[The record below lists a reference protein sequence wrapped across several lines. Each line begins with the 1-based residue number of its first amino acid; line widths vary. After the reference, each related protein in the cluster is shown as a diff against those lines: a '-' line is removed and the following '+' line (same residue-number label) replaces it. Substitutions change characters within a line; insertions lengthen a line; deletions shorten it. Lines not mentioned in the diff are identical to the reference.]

1 MAFTQQSNLICFN
14 LKTYEVDKN
23 IPNLDC
29 IKDIDAILIIS
40 DLIFV
45 NCEKG
50 IAIIFIK
57 TMEKIKY
64 IENYETWNDQK
75 IITKS
80 LNNEIYI
87 FNEYDEDSSI
97 YVFNLIEKDITLAE
111 IFKIVIYYIT
121 DEENDFFEENNDNKV
136 LKKKHIIVNNIN
148 NIIIWHHNL
157 SILTNE

>member
-97 YVFNLIEKDITLAE
+97 YVFN
-111 IFKIVIYYIT
+111 
-121 DEENDFFEENNDNKV
+121 
-136 LKKKHIIVNNIN
+136 
-148 NIIIWHHNL
+148 
-157 SILTNE
+157 S